1 LNAGTVPTARLA
13 SGTASSTTY
22 LRGDSTWATIPNTT
36 TWDNNITWN
45 GGINVGIAAESS
57 FDLSGSGVFGVND
70 SGSYSIKSAIGA
82 QVEIGLAGGRG
93 LKVWGA
99 LTSTGNVTAPDFV
112 ISSDARYKNVFGN
125 ISGALTS
132 VNSLN
137 GVTYTYNELSGK
149 DTETVRAGVIAQE
162 VEKVLPQAVYT
173 DENGYKS
180 VSYDSLVPLLIEAIK
195 ELTVR
200 VQELENR

>member
-1 LNAGTVPTARLA
+1 VLFR
-13 SGTASSTTY
+13 S
-22 LRGDSTWATIPNTT
+22 
-36 TWDNNITWN
+36 
-45 GGINVGIAAESS
+45 VGIAAESS